1 MSSSLS
7 RKVLVWPHPDSLN
20 HVTWSTDLRLQP
32 LLWASYT
39 TPITV
44 RDSPL
49 NVVYRRKEKAM
60 EATCLKIWLIL
71 FVSNLSE
78 RACLWRECCLKELR
92 QIYCPRFKYCF
103 LASVSIQTWI
113 HHFSDPSESHLR
125 LVSPSPRSAAVANR
139 ILAFTQATFTR
150 TQETRLKQES
160 KEHVHLCNSCV
171 YTHRVSK
178 HMSAWAYFESGLH
191 I

>member
-1 MSSSLS
+1 MSSSLP

-44 RDSPL
+44 HDSPL
-49 NVVYRRKEKAM
+49 NAVYGRKEKEM

-78 RACLWRECCLKELR
+78 RACLWRECFLKELR
-92 QIYCPRFKYCF
+92 LIYCPRFKHCF
-103 LASVSIQTWI
+103 LASVSSQTWI
-113 HHFSDPSESHLR
+113 HHFTC
-125 LVSPSPRSAAVANR
+125 V
-139 ILAFTQATFTR
+139 TFPKER
-150 TQETRLKQES
+150 CSSKQNTGL
-160 KEHVHLCNSCV
+160 HTGYV
-171 YTHRVSK
+171 YTHTGNQVEAGKQRTCSLV
-178 HMSAWAYFESGLH
+178 
-191 I
+191 